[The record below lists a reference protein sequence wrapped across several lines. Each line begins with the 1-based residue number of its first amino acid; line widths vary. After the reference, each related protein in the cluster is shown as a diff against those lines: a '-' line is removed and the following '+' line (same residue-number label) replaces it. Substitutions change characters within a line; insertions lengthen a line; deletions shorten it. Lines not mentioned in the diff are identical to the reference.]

1 MKFSSMFQ
9 GKTALVSQQPWIQ
22 NCTLQD
28 NILFSDKLNK
38 RFYKEVL
45 EVCGLEQDLKI
56 LPGGDQT
63 EIGEKVSTTF
73 FSIFSFSELFIFLIF
88 NVMITLGMI
97 NMNKIHN

>member
-63 EIGEKVSTTF
+63 EIGEKVSSTF
-73 FSIFSFSELFIFLIF
+73 FSTYFPSVSYLFF
-88 NVMITLGMI
+88 
-97 NMNKIHN
+97 